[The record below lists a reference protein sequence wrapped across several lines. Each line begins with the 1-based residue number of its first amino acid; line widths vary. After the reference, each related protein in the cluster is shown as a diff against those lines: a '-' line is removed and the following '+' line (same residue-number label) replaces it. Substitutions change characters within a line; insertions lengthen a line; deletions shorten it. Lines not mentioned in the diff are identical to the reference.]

1 MPRKQKSVSKKY
13 KKGGDNTSSSTR
25 NKRRQE
31 IREKTAA
38 AAERRRSM
46 QTFRQSRYN
55 PRPRRNLRKYLTM
68 DRQNTNTNI
77 MPLEYYEVNECIGV
91 HCGYLNN
98 PRYMADIKNRALRRR
113 KKDLLMSELNSRII
127 PDEIREGEYQYR
139 MSKNRRNDLPFLDKD
154 LQNKITDFMYR
165 D

>member
-1 MPRKQKSVSKKY
+1 
-13 KKGGDNTSSSTR
+13 
-25 NKRRQE
+25 
-31 IREKTAA
+31 
-38 AAERRRSM
+38 
-46 QTFRQSRYN
+46 
-55 PRPRRNLRKYLTM
+55 M